1 MKKIRGGSVA
11 ALAALACVAAG
22 ASASPALAWSGQS
35 LWVGTAATVAGGT
48 SCAAPG
54 YNTIQSAINAAAIG
68 QQIVVCAGTYTEQLQ
83 ITKSVQISGRGPVT
97 VQLPATPAD
106 ATTTC
111 DQQMKS
117 GNPGNPA
124 EQDQDEIS
132 VCGAV
137 QVSLTGITVDA
148 AWVAGTCYD
157 ALYGIVVAG
166 GATLRL
172 NKSQIVAAGAVPLN
186 GCQGGVGV
194 LAGDSAST
202 PAQVGHLVM
211 TNSTIAGYQ
220 KNGIVIDGAGST
232 GDIQNDIV
240 TGIGATAQIAQ
251 NGIQVS
257 DGAGAAIL
265 NTRVSGNECDYPS
278 VCGADGI
285 TQTQS
290 AGILIAATDAPVSV
304 IGSTLTGNDIGV
316 YYQADPAKAAPVGPT
331 AVIDDDRFDG
341 NRYEAVQLDQGAAL
355 VEDSEM
361 SDGNVGV
368 EAIQY
373 TGQTFGINS
382 VVSDI
387 TIRNM
392 SVATVEV
399 LSDQAA
405 GDKPGLLVVSGSQI
419 NPSRVLNNSK
429 NVRLVE
435 LADS

>member
-1 MKKIRGGSVA
+1 MKTIRGGSVA

-22 ASASPALAWSGQS
+22 ASAAPALAWSGQS
-35 LWVGTAATVAGGT
+35 LWVGTAATAAGGA

-54 YNTIQSAINAAAIG
+54 YNSIQAAINAATAG
-68 QQIVVCAGTYTEQLQ
+68 QQIVVCAGTYAEQLQ
-83 ITKSVQISGRGPVT
+83 ITKPVEISARGTVI
-97 VQLPATPAD
+97 VQLPATPANS
-106 ATTTC
+106 TTTC
-111 DQQMKS
+111 DQQMAS
-117 GNPGNPA
+117 GNPGNPH

-132 VCGAV
+132 VCGPV

-157 ALYGIVVAG
+157 ALYGIVAAG
-166 GATLRL
+166 GATVRID
-172 NKSQIVAAGAVPLN
+172 KSQVVAAGAVPLN
-186 GCQGGVGV
+186 GCQGGIGI

-202 PAQVGHLVM
+202 PAQVGHLVL
-211 TNSTIAGYQ
+211 TNSTVSGYQ
-220 KNGIVIDGAGST
+220 KGGVVIDGTGST
-232 GDIQNDIV
+232 GVMDNDIV

-251 NGIQVS
+251 NGIQIG
-257 DGAGAAIL
+257 DGAGGSVS
-265 NTRVSGNECDYPS
+265 NTTVSANECDYPS
-278 VCGADGI
+278 VCGADGV

-290 AGILIAATDAPVSV
+290 AGILIVATDAPVSV
-304 IGSTLTGNDIGV
+304 IGDKLTGNDIGV
-316 YYQADPAKAAPVGPT
+316 YYQADPGKPAPVTPT

-355 VEDSEM
+355 VENSEL
-361 SDGNVGV
+361 SGGNVGV

-373 TGQTFGINS
+373 SGQTFGINS

-399 LSDQAA
+399 LSDRAT
-405 GDKPGLLVVSGSQI
+405 GDKPGVLVVSGSQI
-419 NPSRVLNNSK
+419 NPSRVLNNSR